1 VSNRDPLITLLK
13 ELDGPVDPRPEFA
26 DALRAQLLEQ
36 LAQTNG
42 ARARQPIRLP
52 HRVLPAR
59 LGRPLLA
66 GVALVALAAIV
77 IAVVVVVVSRPAPA
91 SALDVIRQARAAF
104 AHMPAFQATYK
115 VELNPDGTYPN
126 QPPKG
131 ATATVVVSY
140 GGPDRFRTQTLAEH
154 LIPLTQTATPP
165 GSYQVFNGRTYA
177 IYNSLWKRF
186 DSYPSTGV
194 PALEGLSW
202 HGAYPDW
209 ERVCAGPNS
218 KVLADAQIA
227 GRDARH
233 IRCVNF
239 TGEVWELWIDRQT
252 GLLLK
257 VIGQVGGDDFF
268 LGGIGTSAKGG
279 YTIEKLRYNPRF
291 PAGTFSVKP
300 PPGTFDIRAA
310 QAKVPPFRAVIYS
323 RGYHADS
330 PGYRCGRCLR
340 QRRGSSST
348 ELVWHL
354 VSSTEAVW
362 HLNSHTWR
370 QKTLSGT
377 GVQASSVG
385 DFSVSGPGGQV
396 TYDAHDKTY
405 YRGSTV
411 YSPETDPAQQ
421 LLPAD
426 EIYSVT
432 HTECPVVG
440 HGRVAGR
447 DAVHRHCPAWGSPIG
462 VPIPSSDIWADSA
475 TGLMLKYD
483 THGSK
488 RDGGGAETRVLSI
501 VYSPSF
507 PPGTF
512 RFVPPPGSVSGQRI
526 SQLANSPY
534 YKTKLA
540 PGKPAPNWHATTLT
554 GKPFQLTDLRGKP
567 ALILVLA
574 GWCTDPACDELTPL
588 EHAYQ
593 KSNHKTQVIWV
604 EIRGNAP
611 QTKKIARLNHVT
623 FTVVIDTGNP
633 GAVIK
638 AWATQGVPSFVL
650 LDSRGRVIEAHFHQ
664 TAAQLTTM
672 LGEHRAPH

>member
-1 VSNRDPLITLLK
+1 
-13 ELDGPVDPRPEFA
+13 
-26 DALRAQLLEQ
+26 
-36 LAQTNG
+36 
-42 ARARQPIRLP
+42 
-52 HRVLPAR
+52 
-59 LGRPLLA
+59 
-66 GVALVALAAIV
+66 
-77 IAVVVVVVSRPAPA
+77 
-91 SALDVIRQARAAF
+91 
-104 AHMPAFQATYK
+104 
-115 VELNPDGTYPN
+115 
-126 QPPKG
+126 
-131 ATATVVVSY
+131 
-140 GGPDRFRTQTLAEH
+140 
-154 LIPLTQTATPP
+154 
-165 GSYQVFNGRTYA
+165 
-177 IYNSLWKRF
+177 
-186 DSYPSTGV
+186 
-194 PALEGLSW
+194 
-202 HGAYPDW
+202 
-209 ERVCAGPNS
+209 
-218 KVLADAQIA
+218 VLADAQIA

-257 VIGQVGGDDFF
+257 VVGQVGGDDFF

-291 PAGTFSVKP
+291 PAGTFSVKA
-300 PPGTFDIRAA
+300 PPGAFDSHAGVPPA
-310 QAKVPPFRAVIYS
+310 FAKVPPFRAVIYS
-323 RGYHADS
+323 RGYHPDS
-330 PGYRCGRCLR
+330 PRCHPCRGRP
-340 QRRGSSST
+340 T

-362 HLNSHTWR
+362 RLNSHTWR

-385 DFSVSGPGGQV
+385 HFSVSGPDGLV
-396 TYDAHDKTY
+396 SYDAHDKTY
-405 YRGSTV
+405 FRGSTV
-411 YSPETDPAQQ
+411 YAPESDPVQQ

-426 EIYSVT
+426 EIYSLT

-447 DAVHRHCPAWGSPIG
+447 DAVHRHCPAWRSPIG
-462 VPIPSSDIWADSA
+462 VPVPSSDIWADST

-483 THGSK
+483 THGPK
-488 RDGGGAETRVLSI
+488 RYGGGAETRVLSI

-512 RFVPPPGSVSGQRI
+512 RFVPPPGSTSGQRL
-526 SQLANSPY
+526 SQLENSPY

-567 ALILVLA
+567 ALILRLA

-593 KSNHKTQVIWV
+593 KSNHKTQVVWV
-604 EIRGNAP
+604 ETQGNAQ

-623 FTVVIDTGNP
+623 FTVVIDTGTP
-633 GAVIK
+633 GAVNK
-638 AWATQGVPSFVL
+638 AWATQGVPFFVL

-664 TAAQLTTM
+664 TAAQLTR
-672 LGEHRAPH
+672 LLAEQRAPR